1 MRLEALKVSALE
13 RELDQEDT
21 ELRETEGQGGT
32 QGTAASCGICL
43 IDLHLWDFFCHLQ
56 ASLKASKLE
65 LEAKLQEKDS
75 QLKQMEARTVLSRRR
90 PMCERLG
97 FVRHLLWLEASLKA
111 ANVELEASL
120 QEKEQEFTEAVAAL
134 QMLEARDM
142 F

>member
-43 IDLHLWDFFCHLQ
+43 IDLHLWDFFCLQ

-75 QLKQMEARTVLSRRR
+75 QLKQMEARTVSSRRR
-90 PMCERLG
+90 LCERLEL
-97 FVRHLLWLEASLKA
+97 VRHLLWLEASLKA

>member
-43 IDLHLWDFFCHLQ
+43 IDLHLWDFFCLQ

-90 PMCERLG
+90 LCERLEL
-97 FVRHLLWLEASLKA
+97 VRHLLWLEASLKA

>member
-43 IDLHLWDFFCHLQ
+43 IDLHLWDFFCLQ

-142 F
+142 L